1 MAGADKLHLLG
12 HEAELFR
19 RQVIKLKNKSPVK
32 VAISVQRP
40 VVDISLLF
48 VLLHTRHPAEVG
60 IGCFFVLNK
69 MAFIRLEYETLS
81 INSFESNV
89 PFNIDVTHT
98 FSCDAGLI

>member
-1 MAGADKLHLLG
+1 MAKMAGADKLHLLG

-48 VLLHTRHPAEVG
+48 VLLHTRHPAVVFCVKQNG
-60 IGCFFVLNK
+60 IHSTG
-69 MAFIRLEYETLS
+69 I
-81 INSFESNV
+81 
-89 PFNIDVTHT
+89 
-98 FSCDAGLI
+98 